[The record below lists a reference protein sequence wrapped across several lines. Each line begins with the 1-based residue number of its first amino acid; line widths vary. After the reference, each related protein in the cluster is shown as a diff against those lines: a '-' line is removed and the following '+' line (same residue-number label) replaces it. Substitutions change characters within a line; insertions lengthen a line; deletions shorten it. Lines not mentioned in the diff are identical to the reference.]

1 MSIIVKA
8 DLSLVTQYTGKSV
21 VAKIGKKKFP
31 VVFRVTV
38 DDFSVEEAIN
48 TAKRDSNILMLNYVG
63 SQGGLSQINPQ
74 GVYIAWIAEVGNDVS
89 EEDIQKY
96 IDTTPEGVTLV
107 VKVPEDY
114 KNIRFLYEMSEKYQ
128 NIRFCGGCLFC
139 FDECKF
145 GCCGKDICT
154 ARGIK
159 FDDTEYIKEGCSCA
173 IPAFDI
179 ADVELS
185 VTTAKNKSKSSS
197 SSSKKS
203 KPSKVAMFSSLLYGS
218 GKVEL

>member
-1 MSIIVKA
+1 MSIIVKS
-8 DLSLVTQYTGKSV
+8 DLSRAEEFTGKSV
-21 VAKIGKKKFP
+21 VAKIGKKKLP

-38 DDFSVEEAIN
+38 DDFTVEEAIDV
-48 TAKRDSNILMLNYVG
+48 AKRDSNILMLNYVG
-63 SQGGLSQINPQ
+63 SQGGLSQVNPQ
-74 GVYIAWIAEVGNDVS
+74 GVYIAWSIDVGNDVS
-89 EEDIQKY
+89 EDDIQKCVEA
-96 IDTTPEGVTLV
+96 TPPGVTLV

-128 NIRFCGGCLFC
+128 SVRFCGGCLFC

-145 GCCGKDICT
+145 GCCGKDICS

-173 IPAFDI
+173 IPVFDI

-185 VTTAKNKSKSSS
+185 VATSKAKSSNS
-197 SSSKKS
+197 THKKS
-203 KPSKVAMFSSLLYGS
+203 KPNKVAMFSSLLYGN